1 MSGAVPLTHQSTRG
15 RCRAEPARGDTFRRP
30 DVLIRTGDTPQK
42 DRNRFAR
49 ESADLLITTPE
60 WLYLLLTSNAREALR
75 GIETERGRA
84 LEPLGENDGR
94 VALYL
99 TDDLPKLY
107 RPPALDLSGLPE
119 KQRRLFEH
127 LRTHGASFFP
137 ALQQAAGGG
146 FPQET
151 LDALW
156 ALVWRGLVTNDGFF
170 ALRAATQ
177 PAGQRV
183 RRAWAE
189 GRASFR
195 SRRHTPHH
203 AAHRGR
209 PLEPRHL
216 TLRSSRRHLD
226 DRVGAIAERACSSK
240 RSTAC
245 RPMTPC
251 SPTRSPEPASR
262 EHPSGSRCAEHG

>member
-195 SRRHTPHH
+195 SRRHTTPPT
-203 AAHRGR
+203 AEGRWSLVTSRFVAPGATSTTEWARSQRG
-209 PLEPRHL
+209 PAPR
-216 TLRSSRRHLD
+216 RDQRRA
-226 DRVGAIAERACSSK
+226 G
-240 RSTAC
+240 
-245 RPMTPC
+245 P
-251 SPTRSPEPASR
+251 
-262 EHPSGSRCAEHG
+262 